1 MAIDLFHIGR
11 FTVHGYGLMIGLGFI
26 AAVLVGSFL
35 AKRRGL
41 SENDFTNMAIFV
53 LLFGFA
59 GGKLLHVI
67 VEFRSFLED
76 PLAVLGSEGF
86 AVYGGII
93 TGIITIYVYCRIKKL
108 KFIEYIDLFAAAV
121 PLNQALGRIGCLLAG
136 CCYGKETT
144 SRFSIVFP
152 EGAMAP
158 AGVKL
163 IPTQPMMAAGNF
175 VIFVI
180 LAGTYL
186 MTCPKKDSS
195 EASKHTYVPG
205 VATAGYLIMYSVG
218 RFLIEYL
225 RNDYRGEVGPFSTSQ
240 FIALFTFAAGVIL
253 FAGCVRTTLPPS
265 DDKKS
270 DEVDDQKV

>member
-26 AAVLVGSFL
+26 AGVLVGGYL

-59 GGKLLHVI
+59 GGKLLHII
-67 VEFRSFLED
+67 VEFSAFCED

-144 SRFSIVFP
+144 STFSLVFP
-152 EGAMAP
+152 EGSMAP
-158 AGVKL
+158 PGVRL
-163 IPTQPMMAAGNF
+163 IPTQPIMAAGNF
-175 VIFVI
+175 VIFLI
-180 LAGTYL
+180 IAGTYL
-186 MTCPKKDSS
+186 MTCPKKESADGGGH
-195 EASKHTYVPG
+195 KYLPG
-205 VATAGYLIMYSVG
+205 LATSGYLIMYSVG
-218 RFLIEYL
+218 RFAIEYL

-240 FIALFTFAAGVIL
+240 FIALFTFTAGVIL
-253 FAGCVRTTLPPS
+253 LATVIKRVPAS

-270 DEVDDQKV
+270 DQVDEREV

>member
-1 MAIDLFHIGR
+1 MCIDLFHIGR

-26 AAVLVGSFL
+26 AAVLVGSYL

-41 SENDFTNMAIFV
+41 SDNDFTNMAIFV
-53 LLFGFA
+53 LLIGFA

-108 KFIEYIDLFAAAV
+108 RFIEYIDLFAAAV

-144 SRFSIVFP
+144 SHFSIVFP

-158 AGVKL
+158 AGVRL

-175 VIFVI
+175 IIFVI
-180 LAGTYL
+180 LAGTYI

-195 EASKHTYVPG
+195 DAPKHEYIPG
-205 VATAGYLIMYSVG
+205 TATAGYLIMYSVG
-218 RFLIEYL
+218 RFLIEFL

-240 FIALFTFAAGVIL
+240 FIALFTFTAGVIL
-253 FAGCVRTTLPPS
+253 LVRCLKATPSS

-270 DEVDDQKV
+270 DEVDDQKM

>member
-26 AAVLVGSFL
+26 AAVLVGSYL

-67 VEFRSFLED
+67 VEFKAFLAD

-93 TGIITIYVYCRIKKL
+93 TGIITIFVYCRVKKL
-108 KFIEYIDLFAAAV
+108 SFIEYIDLFAAAV
-121 PLNQALGRIGCLLAG
+121 PLNQALGRVGCLLAG

-144 SRFSIVFP
+144 SHFSIVFP

-158 AGVKL
+158 AGVRL
-163 IPTQPMMAAGNF
+163 IPTQPLMAAGNF
-175 VIFVI
+175 VIFLV
-180 LAGTYL
+180 LTGTYL
-186 MTCPKKDSS
+186 MTCPKKGSGD
-195 EASKHTYVPG
+195 EAKHAYIPG
-205 VATAGYLIMYSVG
+205 LATSGYLIMYSVG
-218 RFLIEYL
+218 RFLIEFL

-240 FIALFTFAAGVIL
+240 FIAFFTFAAGVVL
-253 FAGCVRTTLPPS
+253 FTVCFKKTGIS
-265 DDKKS
+265 DDKKT
-270 DEVDDQKV
+270 DQVDDGKV